1 MQDIIKKMNK
11 EVPEE
16 MIEKYLDCYKCF
28 FTAWGKANNT
38 FSWSGLIEPSYSYTK
53 ATKEYMNAI
62 IAEYLFIK
70 FHATKGWSV
79 SEYRLKCH
87 IIQRILRK
95 GELWD
100 ISPFAKEY
108 LKNHGMEDDATDRF
122 LFETIKQS
130 FPQAYDYV
138 KGIFSVSL
146 TKEEAELFSVAKNI
160 ATYFEFEAIKGRM
173 TSINC
178 EEKQKEIDE
187 SMRKTDFDDY
197 LEKEELDLLLK
208 LTDTVR
214 LVRWAKYPKSFCFT
228 DAAHM
233 LLAALMAEITTL
245 EYRECGLV
253 DESVDPTRAF
263 FKALLH
269 DGVEVRTGDAPS
281 PCKDKMF
288 FKWEGKYLRKIF
300 EEFEDYVY
308 KKFFFK
314 PMDPLLQE
322 EFIEKVVFDEG
333 DDPVSKIVKNC
344 DYLSADIE
352 CYLMIVTGASDK
364 NYFKIL
370 EESFKKA
377 VKNKEEGFCNLR
389 VKTPAATE
397 FLRVMY
403 EFSKTKIPAPF

>member
-1 MQDIIKKMNK
+1 MKDITEKMNN
-11 EVPEE
+11 E
-16 MIEKYLDCYKCF
+16 MIEKYLDCYKCLYE
-28 FTAWGKANNT
+28 AWKKANNT
-38 FSWSGLIEPSYSYTK
+38 FSWSGLIGPSYSYTK

-70 FHATKGWSV
+70 FHATKGWHL

-87 IIQRILRK
+87 VIQRILRK

-108 LKNHGMEDDATDRF
+108 LKKQGMEDGATDRF
-122 LFETIKQS
+122 LFETIKQT

-138 KGIFSVSL
+138 EGIFSVSL
-146 TKEEAELFSVAKNI
+146 TEEEETLFTVAKNL
-160 ATYFEFEAIKGRM
+160 ATYFEFEAIKDSM
-173 TSINC
+173 TSINR

-187 SMRKTDFDDY
+187 SIRKIDFDEY
-197 LEKEELDLLLK
+197 LETEEMDLLLK
-208 LTDTVR
+208 LTDAVR
-214 LVRWAKYPKSFCFT
+214 LVRWAKYSKGFCFT

-233 LLAALMAEITTL
+233 LLTALLAEITTI
-245 EYRECGLV
+245 EYQELGLV
-253 DESVDPTRAF
+253 DETIDPTRAF

-288 FKWEGKYLRKIF
+288 FKGVGKKLRKIF

-322 EFIEKVVFDEG
+322 EFKEKVVFDEG
-333 DDPVSKIVKNC
+333 DDPISKIVKNC
-344 DYLSADIE
+344 DYFSADIE
-352 CYLMIVTGASDK
+352 CYLMIVIGVSDK
-364 NYFKIL
+364 NYFNIL
-370 EESFKKA
+370 KESFEKA
-377 VKNKEEGFCNLR
+377 TRNKEAGFCNLR

-397 FLRVMY
+397 LLKFMY
-403 EFSKTKIPAPF
+403 EFSKTKTPAPF